1 MKYKI
6 LIVDDEAANLRAFER
21 LFRNDHQV
29 LTAMSAAEALVA
41 LETHDVALLISD
53 QRMPEMTGIELL
65 TRTVGL
71 RPHMVRILVT
81 GYTDVSSLIEAIN
94 CGHVYKYVTKPW
106 KNEELVI
113 TVSRAL
119 QHYETMKSRH
129 NLGMENERLRARLS
143 DIAELAVSDDEP
155 LSQTRVNPVVGDHKL
170 EVGSAS

>member
-170 EVGSAS
+170 EVVSAS

>member
-29 LTAMSAAEALVA
+29 LTAMSAVEALVA

-81 GYTDVSSLIEAIN
+81 GYTDVSSLIEAVN

-170 EVGSAS
+170 EVVSAS

>member
-29 LTAMSAAEALVA
+29 LTAMSAVEALVA

-81 GYTDVSSLIEAIN
+81 GYTDVSSLIEAVN

>member
-1 MKYKI
+1 
-6 LIVDDEAANLRAFER
+6 
-21 LFRNDHQV
+21 
-29 LTAMSAAEALVA
+29 
-41 LETHDVALLISD
+41 
-53 QRMPEMTGIELL
+53 
-65 TRTVGL
+65 VGL

-81 GYTDVSSLIEAIN
+81 GYTDVSSLIEAVN